1 MWLDKFTIRNL
12 ELINP
17 LHSDSITLKDI
28 IDNTF
33 TPMGSRLMGKWLL
46 FPLLDKKEINY
57 RQSIVTNFIKN
68 VDLLK
73 NVSDSLKSISDIERI
88 TSKLALLRVTPR
100 ELINLKNSLLCINEI
115 KMLIKHSSNKTL
127 FSWSKKLDC
136 CDDVI

>member
-1 MWLDKFTIRNL
+1 
-12 ELINP
+12 
-17 LHSDSITLKDI
+17 
-28 IDNTF
+28 
-33 TPMGSRLMGKWLL
+33 MGSRLMSKWLL

-68 VDLLK
+68 EDLLQ

-88 TSKLALLRVTPR
+88 TSKLALFRVTPR

-136 CDDVI
+136 CEDVS